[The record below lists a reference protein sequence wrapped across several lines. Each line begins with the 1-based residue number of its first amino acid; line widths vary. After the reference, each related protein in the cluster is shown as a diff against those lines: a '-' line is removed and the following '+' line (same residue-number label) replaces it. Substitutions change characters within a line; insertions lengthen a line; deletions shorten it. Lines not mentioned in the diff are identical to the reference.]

1 MIPGLDGLRAIAF
14 LFVLLVHTDYFLFGW
29 TGVLLFFV
37 LSGFLITDILL
48 RMKESLGARDFFYKF
63 YGRRFLRIFP
73 LYYFYLFLMLGVT
86 ALFIALE
93 YRQNTML
100 LYQEQMPYG
109 LLYIYNFFHAGAG
122 YVESRFITH
131 FWSLSVEEQFYIF
144 WPLVIFLTPRDKLKP
159 VLLAA
164 IFAGPLFRALTG
176 MVYNSGSFSFL
187 YPNTAVGVYVL
198 PFSHIDAFAMGAY
211 ISRFEIP
218 KARLQLLAMAFIL
231 PAAGLGME
239 YFLRGEV
246 AFFSSLGYQYP
257 LGNGLRHIWGYTF
270 IDYTFLLVIYC
281 VVREKM
287 WVNWLEWPVL
297 RYLGKISYGLYV
309 YHFAM
314 TWFAARIVA
323 DVFELPYEIGKP
335 WILVLT
341 FLMSVAASALT
352 YRWLEKPLL
361 NLKDRYF
368 SLKPKEQKSA
378 VN

>member
-1 MIPGLDGLRAIAF
+1 LIPGLDGLRAIAF

-48 RMKESLGARDFFYKF
+48 KMKETLSPRDFFYKF
-63 YGRRFLRIFP
+63 YGRRLLRIFP

-86 ALFIALE
+86 AIFIAFE
-93 YRQNTML
+93 YRPNYML
-100 LYQEQMPYG
+100 LYQEQMPYA
-109 LLYIYNFFHAGAG
+109 LLYLYNFFHASAG
-122 YVESRFITH
+122 YVESRFLTH

-144 WPLVIFLTPRDKLKP
+144 WPLIIFLTPRDKLKP

-164 IFAGPLFRALTG
+164 ILAGPLFRALTG
-176 MVYNSGSFSFL
+176 FVFNSGAFSLL
-187 YPNTAVGVYVL
+187 YSNTAVGVYVL

-211 ISRFEIP
+211 ISRFDIP
-218 KARLQLLAMAFIL
+218 KARWQLIGMAFLL

-239 YFLRGEV
+239 TYLRGGVEFV
-246 AFFSSLGYQYP
+246 SSLGYQYP

-270 IDYTFLLVIYC
+270 INYTFVLLIYC

-287 WVNWLEWPVL
+287 WVSWLEWPVL

-314 TWFAARIVA
+314 TWFASRIA
-323 DVFELPYEIGKP
+323 NDVLGVSFETAKP
-335 WILVLT
+335 LVLILT
-341 FLMSVAASALT
+341 FILSVIAASLT
-352 YRWLEKPLL
+352 FHYLEKPLL
-361 NLKDRYF
+361 GLKDRYF
-368 SLKPKEQKSA
+368 STKTKQA
-378 VN
+378 